1 MFRQLLTTTRSAR
14 RAATVLAIGLAAAV
28 VPAGAA
34 SAEPAGCSS
43 AVSGSTSSIGLL
55 QATATGSCAGA
66 VTRTLRVEIKQA
78 IPGQP
83 DPLLAANSQT
93 ATTTSYRV
101 SVSSCDNGKRSYY
114 YGRGFF
120 TSNST
125 YHDTAST
132 LQTTCG

>member
-1 MFRQLLTTTRSAR
+1 VFLQLLTTTRSAR

-55 QATATGSCAGA
+55 QATATGSCSGSA
-66 VTRTLRVEIKQA
+66 TRSLRVEIKQDLS
-78 IPGQP
+78 GQP
-83 DPLLAANSQT
+83 DPLLSANSDT
-93 ATTTSYRV
+93 GTKTSYRA
-101 SVSSCDNGKRSYY
+101 STSSCDHGRRSYY

-125 YHDTAST
+125 YHDTAHT
-132 LQTTCG
+132 LQTTCS